1 MDTKTLQVK
10 GTIKMNKEMGLREN
24 VKKGLVSIDEAI
36 IIATDYNESIR
47 EWLLRRK
54 KGNVKSK
61 KEDDQPKKKK
71 GKKKKGKNNASV

>member
-1 MDTKTLQVK
+1 
-10 GTIKMNKEMGLREN
+10 MNKEMGLREN